1 MATQVNNANI
11 SISDYTKLID
21 KLENSNNPT
30 YQALAK
36 KILTEGLTKEEA
48 DALGLASLGIKKHY
62 LHLMN

>member
-1 MATQVNNANI
+1 MEQLQLKEGNQLIVNGLQQMATQVNNANI

-36 KILTEGLTKEEA
+36 KN
-48 DALGLASLGIKKHY
+48 Y
-62 LHLMN
+62 